1 MGEEK
6 RQYVRWREKIQVAY
20 VVEGEKQPYREVFTE
35 DVSEVGVLID
45 AFEELESGQN
55 VQLKIEFVYD
65 SVPIMARAKVMHVKK
80 SEDRY
85 KIGLEFLGLD
95 DFQKQRF
102 ARYLEMIKKEHS
114 QKAE

>member
-6 RQYVRWREKIQVAY
+6 RQYVRWKDKIQVAY
-20 VVEGEKQPYREVFTE
+20 IIEGDKQPYREVFTE
-35 DVSEVGVLID
+35 DVSELGVLID

-55 VQLKIEFVYD
+55 VQLRLEFVYD
-65 SVPIMARAKVMHVKK
+65 SVPIIARAKVSHVKK

-85 KIGLEFLGLD
+85 KIGLEFLEMD

-102 ARYLEMIKKEHS
+102 GRYLEMIIKEHG
-114 QKAE
+114 QRAE